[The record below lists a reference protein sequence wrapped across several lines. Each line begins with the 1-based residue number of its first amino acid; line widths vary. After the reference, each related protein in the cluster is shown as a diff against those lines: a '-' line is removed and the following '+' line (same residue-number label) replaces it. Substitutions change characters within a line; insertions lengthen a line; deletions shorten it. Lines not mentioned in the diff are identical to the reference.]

1 MLVLDPDNI
10 YRGVFLVADVRHHLE
25 HLLLVD
31 SVLQNLHSLSK
42 KPALWVNAMNGSAI
56 NPLGQGLS
64 FPPRVGPNG
73 QLAWSAGEDNIRELL
88 QVILMTQAGERLMR
102 ENFGCGLRQYLFAPN
117 TVATRQSIQDS
128 IERAVALWEPRVS
141 IDDVAVSPDPN
152 DPRRVN
158 INVQFRIVA
167 TQGASSI
174 NFALQ
179 LQG

>member
-1 MLVLDPDNI
+1 
-10 YRGVFLVADVRHHLE
+10 
-25 HLLLVD
+25 
-31 SVLQNLHSLSK
+31 
-42 KPALWVNAMNGSAI
+42 MNGSSI

-64 FPPRVGPNG
+64 FPPRVGPDG
-73 QLAWSAGEDNIRELL
+73 RLAWSSGEDNIRELL
-88 QVILMTQAGERLMR
+88 QVILMTEAGERLMR

-117 TVATRQSIQDS
+117 TVTTRQRIQNS
-128 IERAVALWEPRVS
+128 IEQAVALWEPRVS
-141 IDDVAVSPDPN
+141 VDDVAVDPD
-152 DPRRVN
+152 DDDARRVN

>member
-1 MLVLDPDNI
+1 M
-10 YRGVFLVADVRHHLE
+10 
-25 HLLLVD
+25 
-31 SVLQNLHSLSK
+31 S
-42 KPALWVNAMNGSAI
+42 GSSI

-64 FPPRVGPNG
+64 FPPRVGPDG
-73 QLAWSAGEDNIRELL
+73 RLAWSSGEDNIRELL
-88 QVILMTQAGERLMR
+88 QVILMTEAGERLMR

-117 TVATRQSIQDS
+117 TVTTRQRIQNS
-128 IERAVALWEPRVS
+128 IEQAVALWEPRAS
-141 IDDVAVSPDPN
+141 IDDVSVDPDAN

-167 TQGASSI
+167 TQGTSSI